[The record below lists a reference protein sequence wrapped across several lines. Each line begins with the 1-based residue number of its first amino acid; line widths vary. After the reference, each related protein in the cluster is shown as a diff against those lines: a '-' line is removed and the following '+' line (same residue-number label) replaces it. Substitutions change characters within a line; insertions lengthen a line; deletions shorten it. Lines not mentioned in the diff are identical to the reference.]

1 MAWLVLVL
9 AASLSLSLV
18 RSQRIAEGE
27 EDSVFADIV
36 ASGSG
41 LDDGAMTEERVNSEG
56 EFAKTEVSIMSAG
69 E

>member
-27 EDSVFADIV
+27 DGVFADIV

-41 LDDGAMTEERVNSEG
+41 LDDGALSEERVNSEG